1 MVYCPCIHCRINHCR
16 DFQKIIMKKIRM
28 SFFLVMMGIAFAVL
42 LFFCVLLMKDRSRG
56 LEEMKKLENEL
67 AELERKKIET
77 DAVKEEII
85 QISRYAAYEFTYTS
99 VLKYSD
105 RSSFMGVDI
114 PLTENNFVATIDG
127 RINIGINGDDVKF
140 IENTDSEGRVI
151 SVNIFAPHSRILD
164 NYTVQ
169 ESLEVFDEKNHIF
182 NPVRPEDYNGLLIE
196 AAKQEEEKILKSD
209 ILKKS
214 DESIKYLLTSHFETV
229 YGEGV
234 EIRYSLSDDSTP
246 AP

>member
-1 MVYCPCIHCRINHCR
+1 
-16 DFQKIIMKKIRM
+16 MKE
-28 SFFLVMMGIAFAVL
+28 
-42 LFFCVLLMKDRSRG
+42 
-56 LEEMKKLENEL
+56 LEDKL

-77 DAVKEEII
+77 DAVKEEIK

-105 RSSFMGVDI
+105 RNSFMGVDI

-140 IENTDSEGRVI
+140 IENADSDGRVTA
-151 SVNIFAPHSRILD
+151 VNLFVPHSRILD
-164 NYTVQ
+164 NYTIQ
-169 ESLEVFDEKNHIF
+169 ESLEIFDEKNNIF

-196 AAKQEEEKILKSD
+196 AAKQEETKILKSD

-214 DESIKYLLTSHFETV
+214 DETIKYLLISHFQAV

-234 EIRYSLSDDSTP
+234 EIRYTLTDSPP

>member
-1 MVYCPCIHCRINHCR
+1 M
-16 DFQKIIMKKIRM
+16 MKKFRI
-28 SFFLVMMGIAFAVL
+28 SFFWIVTGIIFAGM
-42 LFFCVLLMKDRSRG
+42 LFFCISLVRDRSRRQ
-56 LEEMKKLENEL
+56 EEMKELESKL

-77 DAVKEEII
+77 DAVKEEIK

-105 RSSFMGVDI
+105 RNSFMGVDI

-140 IENTDSEGRVI
+140 IENADSDGRVTA
-151 SVNIFAPHSRILD
+151 VNLFVPHSRILD
-164 NYTVQ
+164 NYTIQ
-169 ESLEVFDEKNHIF
+169 ESLEIFDEKNNIF

-196 AAKQEEEKILKSD
+196 AAKQEETKILKSD

-214 DESIKYLLTSHFETV
+214 DETIKYLLISHFQAV

-234 EIRYSLSDDSTP
+234 EIRYTLTDGTVHSRSQ
-246 AP
+246 

>member
-1 MVYCPCIHCRINHCR
+1 
-16 DFQKIIMKKIRM
+16 MKKIRM
-28 SFFLVMMGIAFAVL
+28 SFFLLLAAIILVIL
-42 LFFCVLLMKDRSRG
+42 LFLCFSLMKDRSQR
-56 LEEMKKLENEL
+56 LKEMKELENEL

-114 PLTENNFVATIDG
+114 PLTEHNFVATIDG
-127 RINIGINGDDVKF
+127 RINIGINGNDVKF
-140 IENTDSEGRVI
+140 IENTDSEGRVTA
-151 SVNIFAPHSRILD
+151 VNIYAPHSQILD
-164 NYTVQ
+164 NYTIQ
-169 ESLEVFDEKNHIF
+169 ESLEVFDEKNRIF

-214 DESIKYLLTSHFETV
+214 DETIKYLLTSHFEAV
-229 YGEGV
+229 YGEDI
-234 EIRYSLSDDSTP
+234 EIIYTLTDDSVP

>member
-1 MVYCPCIHCRINHCR
+1 M
-16 DFQKIIMKKIRM
+16 MKKFRI
-28 SFFLVMMGIAFAVL
+28 SFFWIVTGIVFAGM
-42 LFFCVLLMKDRSRG
+42 LFFCISLVRDRSRRQ
-56 LEEMKKLENEL
+56 EEMKELESKL

-77 DAVKEEII
+77 DAVKEEIK

-105 RSSFMGVDI
+105 KNSFMGVDI

-140 IENTDSEGRVI
+140 IENADSDGRVTA
-151 SVNIFAPHSRILD
+151 VNLFVPHSRILD
-164 NYTVQ
+164 NYTIQ
-169 ESLEVFDEKNHIF
+169 ESLEVFDEKSNIF

-196 AAKQEEEKILKSD
+196 AAKQEETKILKSD

-214 DESIKYLLTSHFETV
+214 DETIKYLLISHFQAV

-234 EIRYSLSDDSTP
+234 EIRYTLTDSPP

>member
-1 MVYCPCIHCRINHCR
+1 
-16 DFQKIIMKKIRM
+16 MKKIRM
-28 SFFLVMMGIAFAVL
+28 SFFLIAAL
-42 LFFCVLLMKDRSRG
+42 LIFCVLLMADRRHRLKDMEA
-56 LEEMKKLENEL
+56 LESKL
-67 AELERKKIET
+67 AELERRRIET
-77 DAVKEEII
+77 DAVKEEIK

-105 RSSFMGVDI
+105 KTKFMGVDI

-140 IENTDSEGRVI
+140 IENTDSKGRVTA
-151 SVNIFAPHSRILD
+151 VNIFAPHSRILD
-164 NYTVQ
+164 NYTIQ
-169 ESLEVFDEKNHIF
+169 ESLEVFDEKNNIF

-209 ILKKS
+209 ILDRS
-214 DESIKYLLTSHFETV
+214 DETIKYLLVSHFEAV

-234 EIRYSLSDDSTP
+234 KIRYTLSDDSP
-246 AP
+246 PK

>member
-1 MVYCPCIHCRINHCR
+1 M
-16 DFQKIIMKKIRM
+16 MKKFRI
-28 SFFLVMMGIAFAVL
+28 SFFWIVTGIIFAGM
-42 LFFCVLLMKDRSRG
+42 LFFCISLVRDRSRRQ
-56 LEEMKKLENEL
+56 EEMKELESKL

-77 DAVKEEII
+77 DAVKEEIK

-105 RSSFMGVDI
+105 RNSFMGVDI

-140 IENTDSEGRVI
+140 IENADSDGRVTA
-151 SVNIFAPHSRILD
+151 VNLFVPHSRILD
-164 NYTVQ
+164 NYTIQ
-169 ESLEVFDEKNHIF
+169 ESLEIFDEKNNIF
-182 NPVRPEDYNGLLIE
+182 NPVRPEYYNGLLIE
-196 AAKQEEEKILKSD
+196 AAKQEETKILKSD

-214 DESIKYLLTSHFETV
+214 DETIKYLLISHFQAV

-234 EIRYSLSDDSTP
+234 EIRYTLTDGTVRSRSQ
-246 AP
+246 

>member
-1 MVYCPCIHCRINHCR
+1 
-16 DFQKIIMKKIRM
+16 MKKFRI
-28 SFFLVMMGIAFAVL
+28 SFFWIVTGIIFTGM
-42 LFFCVLLMKDRSRG
+42 LFFCISLVRDRSRRQ
-56 LEEMKKLENEL
+56 EEMKELEDKL

-77 DAVKEEII
+77 DAVKEEIK

-105 RSSFMGVDI
+105 RNSFMGVDI

-140 IENTDSEGRVI
+140 IENADSDGRVTA
-151 SVNIFAPHSRILD
+151 VNLFVPHSRILD
-164 NYTVQ
+164 NYTIQ
-169 ESLEVFDEKNHIF
+169 ESLEVFDEKNNLF
-182 NPVRPEDYNGLLIE
+182 NPVKPEDYNGLLIE
-196 AAKQEEEKILKSD
+196 AAKQEETKILKSD

-214 DESIKYLLTSHFETV
+214 DETIKYLLISHFQAV

-234 EIRYSLSDDSTP
+234 EIRYTLTDSPP

>member
-1 MVYCPCIHCRINHCR
+1 M
-16 DFQKIIMKKIRM
+16 MKKFRI
-28 SFFLVMMGIAFAVL
+28 SFFWIVTGIIFAGM
-42 LFFCVLLMKDRSRG
+42 LFFCISLVRDRSRRQ
-56 LEEMKKLENEL
+56 EEMKELESKL

-77 DAVKEEII
+77 DAVKEEIK

-105 RSSFMGVDI
+105 RNSFMGVDI

-140 IENTDSEGRVI
+140 IENADSDGRVTA
-151 SVNIFAPHSRILD
+151 VNLFVPHSRILD
-164 NYTVQ
+164 NYTIQ
-169 ESLEVFDEKNHIF
+169 ESLEVFDEKSNIF

-196 AAKQEEEKILKSD
+196 AAKQEETKILKSD

-214 DESIKYLLTSHFETV
+214 DETIKYLLISHFQAV

-234 EIRYSLSDDSTP
+234 EIRYTLTDSPP
-246 AP
+246 AQ

>member
-1 MVYCPCIHCRINHCR
+1 
-16 DFQKIIMKKIRM
+16 MKKIRM
-28 SFFLVMMGIAFAVL
+28 SFFLLLAAIILVIL
-42 LFFCVLLMKDRSRG
+42 LFLCFSLMKDRSQR
-56 LEEMKKLENEL
+56 LKEMKELENEL

-127 RINIGINGDDVKF
+127 RINIGINGNDVKF
-140 IENTDSEGRVI
+140 IENTDSEGRVTA
-151 SVNIFAPHSRILD
+151 VNIYAPHSQILD
-164 NYTVQ
+164 NNTIQ
-169 ESLEVFDEKNHIF
+169 ESLEVFDEKNRIF

-214 DESIKYLLTSHFETV
+214 DETIKYLLV
-229 YGEGV
+229 
-234 EIRYSLSDDSTP
+234 
-246 AP
+246 

>member
-1 MVYCPCIHCRINHCR
+1 M
-16 DFQKIIMKKIRM
+16 MKKFRI
-28 SFFLVMMGIAFAVL
+28 SFFWIVTGIIFAGM
-42 LFFCVLLMKDRSRG
+42 LFFCISLVRDRSRRQ
-56 LEEMKKLENEL
+56 EEMKELESKL

-77 DAVKEEII
+77 DAVKEEIK

-105 RSSFMGVDI
+105 RNSFMGVDI

-140 IENTDSEGRVI
+140 IENADSDGRVTA
-151 SVNIFAPHSRILD
+151 VNLFVPHSRILD
-164 NYTVQ
+164 NYTIQ
-169 ESLEVFDEKNHIF
+169 ESLEVFDEKSNIF

-196 AAKQEEEKILKSD
+196 AAKQEETKILKSD

-214 DESIKYLLTSHFETV
+214 DETIKYLLISHFQAV

-234 EIRYSLSDDSTP
+234 EIRYTLTDSPP